1 MADVAAQVHHRFKVF
16 TGGAGADG
24 GVAGLAAEV
33 ERFVRERG
41 VAAKSIGVEF
51 LESARKLVLTLGYRD
66 DEPGYGVR
74 LTSRSLGK
82 VDSLDD
88 LGGLEARMGEAAG
101 DLDGVLCHE
110 LFVTDDGEFV
120 MVFRAR
126 A

>member
-16 TGGAGADG
+16 TGGVDAGG
-24 GVAGLAAEV
+24 GIASLAGEV
-33 ERFVRERG
+33 ERFVREQG

-51 LESARKLVLTLGYRD
+51 LERAGKLVLTVGYRD
-66 DEPGYGVR
+66 DEPAYAVR

-82 VDSLDD
+82 VDGLED

-101 DLDGVLCHE
+101 DLEGVLCHE
-110 LFVTDDGEFV
+110 LFVTDDDEFV
-120 MVFRAR
+120 MVFMAR

>member
-1 MADVAAQVHHRFKVF
+1 MADVAAQVHHRFKAF

-24 GVAGLAAEV
+24 GVAALAPEV
-33 ERFVRERG
+33 EGFVRERG

-51 LESARKLVLTLGYRD
+51 LEGARKLVLTLGYRD
-66 DEPGYGVR
+66 DEPGYGIR

-88 LGGLEARMGEAAG
+88 LSGLEARMGEAAG

-120 MVFRAR
+120 MVFMAR

>member
-16 TGGAGADG
+16 TGDAGADG
-24 GVAGLAAEV
+24 GVAALAPEV
-33 ERFVRERG
+33 ERFVAERG

-66 DEPGYGVR
+66 DEPGYPVR

-82 VDSLDD
+82 VDGLED
-88 LGGLEARMGEAAG
+88 LSGLEARMGEAAG
-101 DLDGVLCHE
+101 DLQGVLCHE
-110 LFVTDDGEFV
+110 LFVTDEGEFV
-120 MVFRAR
+120 MVFMAR